1 MDKEKTVRVNSE
13 AQFLIDLPS
22 EIVIIPIVN
31 SPIFPGMIAPIILSE
46 DKYTTELDNYLS
58 KFNTIALNLVK
69 YKDYSEFPEDTGSE
83 DDEEI
88 EDESIDS
95 QDDEAE
101 VELARKKKGAP
112 KRIKIQEER
121 DDFDESESMDEDLRV
136 ASDADQKK
144 EKKTGKKSKRSEK
157 QQPLMEPLLTPKD
170 IYKVGVICKV
180 VKKLKLPDGS
190 VNLLVHGMRRYRAVE
205 YSQESPLLLCR
216 PEVFQDIHEPD
227 EELDAYTRSVINQ
240 VKKLSEINPYFNEE
254 MKLAMLNSPS
264 PGSLADLVAF
274 ALSLD
279 VPEAQDFLETL
290 VVKKRFAK
298 LLVYLKRE
306 KDVADIQKKITDE
319 VNDKVNKYQR
329 EYFLREQLKVIR
341 SELGMEEDE
350 KAKDMKKLREGIE
363 AAGLPED
370 AKKVAM
376 EELDRLESIPDSSPE
391 YNVTRTYLQWMV
403 HLPWTKAS
411 EDKVEIEGA
420 RKILEKDH
428 YGLEKAKERILE
440 FLAVRKLK
448 PEYDGTILCLA
459 GPPGVGKTSLGH
471 SIARALGRKFYRF
484 SLGGMKDEA
493 EIKGHRRTYVG
504 AMPGKILQALKRV
517 EVNNPVIMLDEI
529 DKIGKSYQGDPAS
542 ALLEVLDPE
551 QNKTFIDN
559 YLDVSFDLSKVLFI
573 ATANYVGE
581 IPEAL
586 LDRMELI
593 ELSGYTLEEKLSIAT
608 KWVIPKQLKKHGLV
622 TKDLKFSNAVLK
634 AIIADYARE
643 PGVRIMEQMIAKMC
657 RRAALE
663 KVSHKKKSQYE
674 PKVTELEKILGP
686 KRFETDKA
694 QKPLAPGI
702 VTGLAWTAFG
712 GDILFVESI
721 PLKGKGFK
729 LTGQLGDVM
738 NESANLAYSF
748 IKKIL
753 QEQIEEEKK
762 KIKAPKKS
770 KTQMKISTT
779 IETSQSPA
787 KPSEEPQDYLANHEV
802 HLHLPAGATPKDG
815 PSAGITMALALY
827 SLATNRKVRGDVAM
841 TGELSLTGKVLPVG
855 GIKEK
860 VLAAKRAGIK
870 EVILPWQN
878 EKDLKEVPER
888 HRAGLKFFP
897 VKHFDEVLKI
907 ALDK

>member
-1 MDKEKTVRVNSE
+1 MSDN
-13 AQFLIDLPS
+13 
-22 EIVIIPIVN
+22 EIVKLNTEINAIDELPKEVVVIPIVN

-46 DKYTTELDNYLS
+46 DKYTPELDELVS
-58 KFNTIALNLVK
+58 KVGYVALNLVK
-69 YKDYSEFPEDTGSE
+69 FKEGQSYVVSE
-83 DDEEI
+83 DDEIMEQASGGV
-88 EDESIDS
+88 EEYEMEAYDES
-95 QDDEAE
+95 
-101 VELARKKKGAP
+101 VK
-112 KRIKIQEER
+112 
-121 DDFDESESMDEDLRV
+121 DLT
-136 ASDADQKK
+136 A
-144 EKKTGKKSKRSEK
+144 
-157 QQPLMEPLLTPKD
+157 KD
-170 IYKVGVICKV
+170 VYRVGVYCKV

-190 VNLLVHGMRRYRAVE
+190 VNLLVHGLKRYSIDKFLE
-205 YSQESPLLLCR
+205 ESPLLFVKAKVY
-216 PEVFQDIHEPD
+216 EDVHDAD

-279 VPEAQDFLETL
+279 VPEAQDFLETM

-341 SELGMEEDE
+341 SELGMDEDD
-350 KAKDMKKLREGIE
+350 KTRDIKKFKELIDE
-363 AAGLPED
+363 ANLPEE
-370 AKKVAM
+370 AKKAAM
-376 EELDRLESIPDSSPE
+376 EELERLESIPDSSPE
-391 YNVTRTYLQWMV
+391 YNVTRTFLNWMTQ
-403 HLPWTKAS
+403 LPW
-411 EDKVEIEGA
+411 DKSTDDKTDIEYA
-420 RKILEKDH
+420 EKVLNKDH

-471 SIARALGRKFYRF
+471 SIANALGRKFYRF
-484 SLGGMKDEA
+484 SLGGMRDEA

-504 AMPGKILQALKRV
+504 AMPGKLIQALKRV

-529 DKIGKSYQGDPAS
+529 DKLGRSFQGDPGS

-559 YLDVSFDLSKVLFI
+559 YLDVPFDLSKVLFI
-573 ATANYVGE
+573 ATANYIGE

-593 ELSGYTLEEKLSIAT
+593 ELSGYTLEEKISIAT
-608 KWVIPKQLKKHGLV
+608 KWIIPKQLKKHGLT
-622 TKDLKFSNAVLK
+622 TKDISLTKVTLK
-634 AIIADYARE
+634 ALISDYARE
-643 PGVRIMEQMIAKMC
+643 AGVRRMEQFIAKLC
-657 RRAALE
+657 RHAALK
-663 KVSHKKKSQYE
+663 KVTKKSNKKFSPTAGQ
-674 PKVTELEKILGP
+674 LEEILGP
-686 KRFETDKA
+686 KIFQSEIA
-694 QKPLAPGI
+694 QKPLSPGI
-702 VTGLAWTAFG
+702 VTGLAWTAYG
-712 GDILFVESI
+712 GEILFVETL
-721 PLKGKGFK
+721 PVKGKGFK
-729 LTGQLGDVM
+729 LTGQMGDVM
-738 NESANLAYSF
+738 NESANLAYTY
-748 IKKIL
+748 IQKLL
-753 QEQIEEEKK
+753 QDELIDD
-762 KIKAPKKS
+762 IKS
-770 KTQMKISTT
+770 KTKAKKKK
-779 IETSQSPA
+779 ETKA
-787 KPSEEPQDYLANHEV
+787 KGEKTAEECLDYLANHEV

-827 SLATNRKVRGDVAM
+827 SLSKNKKVRGNVAM

-870 EVILPWQN
+870 EIILPWEN
-878 EKDLKEVPER
+878 KKDLKEVPER
-888 HRAGLKFFP
+888 HRKGLKFFP
-897 VKHFDEVLKI
+897 VQHFDEVLKI
-907 ALDK
+907 AIGK

>member
-1 MDKEKTVRVNSE
+1 MSPKDKKEKSKSDQTIIKDAPPEV
-13 AQFLIDLPS
+13 
-22 EIVIIPIVN
+22 VIIPIVN

-46 DKYTTELDNYLS
+46 DKYTPELDSYLS
-58 KFNTIALNLVK
+58 KHNYVALNLVK
-69 YKDYSEFPEDTGSE
+69 FKDFGEGQEVLQE
-83 DDEEI
+83 MDEENI
-88 EDESIDS
+88 NYEDESEDAGQKVSLSSVSDIS
-95 QDDEAE
+95 P
-101 VELARKKKGAP
+101 KG
-112 KRIKIQEER
+112 
-121 DDFDESESMDEDLRV
+121 
-136 ASDADQKK
+136 
-144 EKKTGKKSKRSEK
+144 
-157 QQPLMEPLLTPKD
+157 LTPKD
-170 IYKVGVICKV
+170 IYRVGVLCKV

-190 VNLLVHGMRRYRAVE
+190 VNLLVHGMKRYRAVE
-205 YSQESPLLLCR
+205 YIVDSPLLVAR
-216 PEVFQDIHEPD
+216 TEIFNDIHEPD

-279 VPEAQDFLETL
+279 VPEAQDFIETL
-290 VVKKRFAK
+290 IVKKRFAK

-341 SELGMEEDE
+341 NELGMDEDD
-350 KAKDMKKLREGIE
+350 KAKDMKKIQEGIE
-363 AAGLPED
+363 QGDLPED
-370 AKKVAM
+370 AKKAAL
-376 EELDRLESIPDSSPE
+376 EELERLESIPDSSPE
-391 YNVTRTYLQWMV
+391 YNVTRTYLNWMV
-403 HLPWTKAS
+403 QLPWNKATD
-411 EDKVEIEGA
+411 DKVDIEA
-420 RKILEKDH
+420 AKKILEKDH
-428 YGLEKAKERILE
+428 YGLEKPKERIME

-471 SIARALGRKFYRF
+471 SIAKALGRKFYRF

-504 AMPGKILQALKRV
+504 AMPGKIIQALKRV

-542 ALLEVLDPE
+542 SLLEVLDPE

-559 YLDVSFDLSKVLFI
+559 YLDVPFDLSKVLFI
-573 ATANYVGE
+573 ATANYIGE

-593 ELSGYTLEEKLSIAT
+593 ELSGYTIEEKLSIAT
-608 KWVIPKQLKKHGLV
+608 KWVIPKQLKKHGLTSKEFTLSAV
-622 TKDLKFSNAVLK
+622 VLK
-634 AIIADYARE
+634 ALVSDYARE
-643 PGVRIMEQMIAKMC
+643 PGVRVMEQTVAKLC

-663 KVSHKKKSQYE
+663 KVSSKKFKKFS
-674 PKVTELEKILGP
+674 PSVPDLEKYLGP

-694 QKPLAPGI
+694 QKPLMPGV
-702 VTGLAWTAFG
+702 VTGLAWTSFG

-738 NESANLAYSF
+738 GESANLAYSY
-748 IKKIL
+748 IKGLL
-753 QEQIEEEKK
+753 QGQIEAEKK
-762 KIKAPKKS
+762 KLPKPKKVAG
-770 KTQMKISTT
+770 KAA
-779 IETSQSPA
+779 PA
-787 KPSEEPQDYLANHEV
+787 PQQTPNGEEATDYLATHEI

-827 SLATNRKVRGDVAM
+827 SLATNQMVRGDVAM

-870 EVILPWQN
+870 TIILPWQN

-888 HRAGLKFFP
+888 HRKGMVFFP

-907 ALDK
+907 ALKKK

>member
-1 MDKEKTVRVNSE
+1 MPTKDKTSKVKALTAIVDFPPEV
-13 AQFLIDLPS
+13 
-22 EIVIIPIVN
+22 VIIPIVN

-46 DKYTTELDNYLS
+46 DKYTPELDGYLAKNNYV
-58 KFNTIALNLVK
+58 ALNLVK
-69 YKDYSEFPEDTGSE
+69 FKDYGDAPGPVVQEMDEDDAEEDFS
-83 DDEEI
+83 DDEEPRKFSTPTI
-88 EDESIDS
+88 GSDS
-95 QDDEAE
+95 P
-101 VELARKKKGAP
+101 KG
-112 KRIKIQEER
+112 I
-121 DDFDESESMDEDLRV
+121 
-136 ASDADQKK
+136 
-144 EKKTGKKSKRSEK
+144 
-157 QQPLMEPLLTPKD
+157 TPKD
-170 IYKVGVICKV
+170 IYKVGVLCKV
-180 VKKLKLPDGS
+180 IKKLKLPDGS
-190 VNLLVHGMRRYRAVE
+190 VNLLVHGMKRYRASE
-205 YSQESPLLLCR
+205 YVSDHPLLVAR
-216 PEVFQDIHEPD
+216 TEVFNDIHEPD

-290 VVKKRFAK
+290 IVKKRFAK

-341 SELGMEEDE
+341 NELGLDEDD
-350 KAKDMKKLREGIE
+350 KAKDLKKIKEALDEG
-363 AAGLPED
+363 GLPED
-370 AKKVAM
+370 AKKAAL
-376 EELDRLESIPDSSPE
+376 EELERLESIPDSSPE
-391 YNVTRTYLQWMV
+391 YNVTRTYLNWMV
-403 HLPWTKAS
+403 QLPWNKSS
-411 EDKVEIEGA
+411 EDKIDIDA
-420 RKILEKDH
+420 SRKILEKDH
-428 YGLEKAKERILE
+428 YGLEKPKDRIME

-471 SIARALGRKFYRF
+471 SIAKALGRKFYRF

-504 AMPGKILQALKRV
+504 AMPGKIIQALKRV

-559 YLDVSFDLSKVLFI
+559 YLDVPFDLSKVLFI
-573 ATANYVGE
+573 STANYVGE

-593 ELSGYTLEEKLSIAT
+593 ELSGYTIEEKISIAT
-608 KWVIPKQLKKHGLV
+608 KWIIPKQLKKHGLLPKEF
-622 TKDLKFSNAVLK
+622 TLSQTVLK
-634 AIIADYARE
+634 ALVADYARE
-643 PGVRIMEQMIAKMC
+643 PGVRVMEQLIAKLC

-663 KVSHKKKSQYE
+663 KVSSKKFKKFA
-674 PKVTELEKILGP
+674 PLVTDLEKSLGS
-686 KRFETDKA
+686 KRFETDMA
-694 QKPLAPGI
+694 QKPLMPGV
-702 VTGLAWTAFG
+702 VTGLAWTSFG

-738 NESANLAYSF
+738 GESANLAYSYV
-748 IKKIL
+748 KRVL
-753 QEQIEEEKK
+753 QSQIEAELKKKPVTKKVVKK
-762 KIKAPKKS
+762 KIDTVITNPPPSNIPAPN
-770 KTQMKISTT
+770 
-779 IETSQSPA
+779 P
-787 KPSEEPQDYLANHEV
+787 EEATDFLATHEI

-827 SLATNRKVRGDVAM
+827 SLATHQMVRGDVAM

-870 EVILPWQN
+870 EIILPWQN

-888 HRAGLKFFP
+888 HRKGVKFHP
-897 VKHFDEVLKI
+897 VKHFDDVLKI
-907 ALDK
+907 ALKRR

>member
-1 MDKEKTVRVNSE
+1 MSSKNDAKIKLNPQVEQLSALPKEVV
-13 AQFLIDLPS
+13 
-22 EIVIIPIVN
+22 VIPIVN

-46 DKYTTELDNYLS
+46 DKFTPELDQQVAKSGYV
-58 KFNTIALNLVK
+58 ALNLVK
-69 YKDYSEFPEDTGSE
+69 FKEIQEAMDSFEDSDE
-83 DDEEI
+83 DGYERGDLG
-88 EDESIDS
+88 
-95 QDDEAE
+95 E
-101 VELARKKKGAP
+101 VEEYEMEAYEP
-112 KRIKIQEER
+112 
-121 DDFDESESMDEDLRV
+121 DLKDL
-136 ASDADQKK
+136 S
-144 EKKTGKKSKRSEK
+144 
-157 QQPLMEPLLTPKD
+157 PKD
-170 IYKVGVICKV
+170 IYKVGVLCKV

-190 VNLLVHGMRRYRAVE
+190 VNLLVHGLKRYRITKFIE
-205 YSQESPLLLCR
+205 ESPLLIVKS
-216 PEVFQDIHEPD
+216 EIFEDVHEAD

-341 SELGMEEDE
+341 SELGMDEDE
-350 KAKDMKKLREGIE
+350 KSRDLNKFKEAIE
-363 AAGLPED
+363 EAGMPED
-370 AKKVAM
+370 AKEAVM
-376 EELDRLESIPDSSPE
+376 EELERLESIPDSSPE
-391 YNVTRTYLQWMV
+391 YNVTRTYLNWMTQ
-403 HLPWTKAS
+403 LPWNKHT
-411 EDKVEIEGA
+411 EDKVDIKKA
-420 RKILEKDH
+420 KNLLEEDH
-428 YGLEKAKERILE
+428 YGLEKAKQRILE
-440 FLAVRKLK
+440 FLAVRQLK

-471 SIARALGRKFYRF
+471 SVAQALNRKFYRF
-484 SLGGMKDEA
+484 SLGGMRDEA

-504 AMPGKILQALKRV
+504 AMPGKLIQALKRV

-529 DKIGKSYQGDPAS
+529 DKLGRSYQGDPSS

-559 YLDVSFDLSKVLFI
+559 YLDVPFDLSKVLFI
-573 ATANYVGE
+573 ATANYIGE

-593 ELSGYTLEEKLSIAT
+593 ELSGYTMEEKIHIAS
-608 KWVIPKQLKKHGLV
+608 KWVIPKQLKKHGLT
-622 TKDLKFSNAVLK
+622 TKDFGLTKTAMKTL
-634 AIIADYARE
+634 IQDYARE
-643 PGVRIMEQMIAKMC
+643 PGVRRMEQFIAKLC
-657 RRAALE
+657 RHAALE
-663 KVSHKKKSQYE
+663 KVSSKKKVNKFS
-674 PKVTELEKILGP
+674 PSGADLEEILGP
-686 KRFETDKA
+686 KRFQSEVA
-694 QKPLAPGI
+694 QKPLNPGV
-702 VTGLAWTAFG
+702 VTGLAWTAYG
-712 GDILFVESI
+712 GEILFVETL
-721 PLKGKGFK
+721 PLRGKGFK
-729 LTGQLGDVM
+729 LTGQLGEVM
-738 NESANLAYSF
+738 GESASLAYSYV
-748 IKKIL
+748 KGLL
-753 QEQIEEEKK
+753 QKEIEDLKDGKNIPAKK
-762 KIKAPKKS
+762 KKS
-770 KTQMKISTT
+770 
-779 IETSQSPA
+779 SP
-787 KPSEEPQDYLANHEV
+787 EENNPEESLDFLANHEV

-827 SLATNRKVRGDVAM
+827 SLAKNKKVRGQVAM

-870 EVILPWQN
+870 EIILPDQN
-878 EKDLKEVPER
+878 EKDLKEVPDR
-888 HRAGLKFFP
+888 HRKGMKFYP

-907 ALDK
+907 ALRK

>member
-1 MDKEKTVRVNSE
+1 MAPKDLTARANSE
-13 AQFLIDLPS
+13 SNPVNDLPS
-22 EIVIIPIVN
+22 EVVIIPIVN

-46 DKYTTELDNYLS
+46 DKYTPELDGYLAKNNYV
-58 KFNTIALNLVK
+58 ALNLVK
-69 YKDYSEFPEDTGSE
+69 FKDYGEGQEVFQEIG
-83 DDEEI
+83 EE
-88 EDESIDS
+88 ETYQE
-95 QDDEAE
+95 E
-101 VELARKKKGAP
+101 VEESYQQMSVTELSPKG
-112 KRIKIQEER
+112 I
-121 DDFDESESMDEDLRV
+121 
-136 ASDADQKK
+136 
-144 EKKTGKKSKRSEK
+144 TSKDVYR
-157 QQPLMEPLLTPKD
+157 
-170 IYKVGVICKV
+170 VGVLCKV
-180 VKKLKLPDGS
+180 IKKLKLPDGS
-190 VNLLVHGMRRYRAVE
+190 VNLLVHGMKRYRAVE
-205 YSQESPLLLCR
+205 FTSDSPLLVAR
-216 PEVFQDIHEPD
+216 TEIFNDIHEPD

-290 VVKKRFAK
+290 IVKKRFAK

-341 SELGMEEDE
+341 SELGLDEDD
-350 KAKDMKKLREGIE
+350 KAKDIKKIRESLEEINF
-363 AAGLPED
+363 PED
-370 AKKVAM
+370 AKKAVF
-376 EELDRLESIPDSSPE
+376 EELERLESIPDSSPE
-391 YNVTRTYLQWMV
+391 YNVTRTYLNWMIQ
-403 HLPWTKAS
+403 LPW
-411 EDKVEIEGA
+411 DKESDDDVDIEQA
-420 RKILEKDH
+420 QKILEKDH
-428 YGLEKAKERILE
+428 YGLERPKERILE

-471 SIARALGRKFYRF
+471 SIAKALGRKFYRF
-484 SLGGMKDEA
+484 SLGGMRDEA

-504 AMPGKILQALKRV
+504 AMPGKLLQALKRV
-517 EVNNPVIMLDEI
+517 EVNNPVIMLDEV

-559 YLDVSFDLSKVLFI
+559 YLDVPFDLSKVLFI

-593 ELSGYTLEEKLSIAT
+593 ELSGYTIEEKLNIAT
-608 KWVIPKQLKKHGLV
+608 KWVIPKQLKKHGL
-622 TKDLKFSNAVLK
+622 TNKDFSLGMPVLK
-634 AIIADYARE
+634 ALVADYARE
-643 PGVRIMEQMIAKMC
+643 PGVRVMEQFVAKLC
-657 RRAALE
+657 RKAALE
-663 KVSHKKKSQYE
+663 KVSNKKFKKFV
-674 PKVTELEKILGP
+674 PAIGDLEKILGP

-694 QKPLAPGI
+694 QKPLMPGV
-702 VTGLAWTAFG
+702 VTGLAWTSFG

-729 LTGQLGDVM
+729 LTGQLGEVM
-738 NESANLAYSF
+738 GESANLAYSYV
-748 IKKIL
+748 KSIL
-753 QEQIEEEKK
+753 QAQIEKDK
-762 KIKAPKKS
+762 PKARRKA
-770 KTQMKISTT
+770 KTQTV
-779 IETSQSPA
+779 EN
-787 KPSEEPQDYLANHEV
+787 PSNAEEATDFLASHEI

-827 SLATNRKVRGDVAM
+827 SLATNTMVRGDVAM

-870 EVILPWQN
+870 EIILPWQN

-888 HRAGLKFFP
+888 HRKGMKFYP

-907 ALDK
+907 GLKKR

>member
-1 MDKEKTVRVNSE
+1 MALKDKNAKANQDAHVVAE
-13 AQFLIDLPS
+13 LPP
-22 EIVIIPIVN
+22 EVVIIPIVN

-46 DKYTTELDNYLS
+46 DKYTPELDSYLTKHNYV
-58 KFNTIALNLVK
+58 ALNLVK
-69 YKDYSEFPEDTGSE
+69 FKDFGEGSE
-83 DDEEI
+83 VLQEMDEEQI
-88 EDESIDS
+88 NYEDDDS
-95 QDDEAE
+95 AYQK
-101 VELARKKKGAP
+101 L
-112 KRIKIQEER
+112 
-121 DDFDESESMDEDLRV
+121 SS
-136 ASDADQKK
+136 ASDISIK
-144 EKKTGKKSKRSEK
+144 GI
-157 QQPLMEPLLTPKD
+157 TPKD
-170 IYKVGVICKV
+170 IYKVGVLCKV
-180 VKKLKLPDGS
+180 IKKLKLPDGS
-190 VNLLVHGMRRYRAVE
+190 VNLLVHGMKRYRAVE
-205 YSQESPLLLCR
+205 YVADSPLLVAR
-216 PEVFQDIHEPD
+216 TEVFNDIHEPD

-341 SELGMEEDE
+341 NELGLDEDD
-350 KAKDMKKLREGIE
+350 KAKDVKKIKDALEEG
-363 AAGLPED
+363 GLPED
-370 AKKVAM
+370 AKKAAL
-376 EELDRLESIPDSSPE
+376 EELERLESIPDSSPE
-391 YNVTRTYLQWMV
+391 YNVTRTYLNWMTQ
-403 HLPWTKAS
+403 LPWNKFS
-411 EDKVEIEGA
+411 DDKVNIEVA
-420 RKILEKDH
+420 KKILDKDH
-428 YGLEKAKERILE
+428 YGLEKPKERIME

-471 SIARALGRKFYRF
+471 SIAKALGREFYRF
-484 SLGGMKDEA
+484 SLGGMRDEA

-504 AMPGKILQALKRV
+504 AMPGKIIQALKRV
-517 EVNNPVIMLDEI
+517 GVNNPVIMLDEV
-529 DKIGKSYQGDPAS
+529 DKIGKSFQGDPAS

-559 YLDVSFDLSKVLFI
+559 YLDVPFDLSKVLFI
-573 ATANYVGE
+573 ATANYIGE

-593 ELSGYTLEEKLSIAT
+593 ELSGYTIEEKLSIAQ
-608 KWVIPKQLKKHGLV
+608 KWVIPKQLKKHGLS
-622 TKDLKFSNAVLK
+622 TKEFSLSTDVLK
-634 AIIADYARE
+634 VLVSDYARE
-643 PGVRIMEQMIAKMC
+643 PGVRVMEQFVAKLC

-663 KVSHKKKSQYE
+663 KVSSKRAKKFS
-674 PKVTELEKILGP
+674 PAVTDLEKFLGP

-694 QKPLAPGI
+694 QKPLQPGI
-702 VTGLAWTAFG
+702 VTGLAWTSFG
-712 GDILFVESI
+712 GDILFIETI
-721 PLKGKGFK
+721 PLKGRGFK

-738 NESANLAYSF
+738 GESANLAYSYV
-748 IKKIL
+748 KSIL
-753 QEQIEEEKK
+753 QAQIEEEKAK
-762 KIKAPKKS
+762 ELKKAPKKKVVR
-770 KTQMKISTT
+770 KTSTPVAT
-779 IETSQSPA
+779 VAAAVPA
-787 KPSEEPQDYLANHEV
+787 PNPEEATDFLAKHEI

-827 SLATNRKVRGDVAM
+827 SLSTNQMVRGDIAM

-870 EVILPWQN
+870 EIILPWQN

-888 HRAGLKFFP
+888 HRKGMRFYP

-907 ALDK
+907 ALKRK

>member
-1 MDKEKTVRVNSE
+1 MARAKKPVKANSD
-13 AQFLIDLPS
+13 AQFVSDVPA
-22 EIVIIPIVN
+22 EVVIIPIVN

-46 DKYTTELDNYLS
+46 DKYTPELDLYLARHS
-58 KFNTIALNLVK
+58 HIALNLVK
-69 YKDYSEFPEDTGSE
+69 FKDHVGTMK
-83 DDEEI
+83 
-88 EDESIDS
+88 
-95 QDDEAE
+95 E
-101 VELARKKKGAP
+101 VELDEEGMPEHDIQEAPEASGAP
-112 KRIKIQEER
+112 
-121 DDFDESESMDEDLRV
+121 
-136 ASDADQKK
+136 
-144 EKKTGKKSKRSEK
+144 
-157 QQPLMEPLLTPKD
+157 LTPKD
-170 IYKVGVICKV
+170 IYRVGVLCKV

-190 VNLLVHGMRRYRAVE
+190 VNLLVHGMRRYRATE
-205 YSQESPLLLCR
+205 YLQESPLLTCK

-341 SELGMEEDE
+341 SELGMDEDE
-350 KAKDMKKLREGIE
+350 KAKDMKKLRETLE
-363 AAGLPED
+363 AAQLPED
-370 AKKVAM
+370 AHKVAM

-403 HLPWTKAS
+403 QLPWNKFSQDEVDIKSA
-411 EDKVEIEGA
+411 K
-420 RKILEKDH
+420 KILEKDH

-471 SIARALGRKFYRF
+471 SIASALGRKFYRF
-484 SLGGMKDEA
+484 SLGGMRDEA

-504 AMPGKILQALKRV
+504 AMPGKVIQALKRV

-529 DKIGKSYQGDPAS
+529 DKLGKSYQGDPAS

-559 YLDVSFDLSKVLFI
+559 YLDVPFDLSKVLFI
-573 ATANYVGE
+573 ATANYIGE

-593 ELSGYTLEEKLSIAT
+593 EISGYTLEEKLSIVT
-608 KWVIPKQLKKHGLV
+608 KWVIPKQLKKHGLT
-622 TKDLKFSNAVLK
+622 TKDLKLSAAVLK
-634 AIIADYARE
+634 TLIADYARE
-643 PGVRIMEQMIAKMC
+643 PGVRVMEQYIAKLC

-663 KVSHKKKSQYE
+663 KVSNKKRSAYA
-674 PKVTELEKILGP
+674 PTPADLEKVLGS

-694 QKPLAPGI
+694 EKPLQPGI

-712 GDILFVESI
+712 GDILQIETL

-738 NESANLAYSF
+738 NESASLAYSF
-748 IKKIL
+748 IKKML
-753 QEQIEEEKK
+753 QEELDLAKAKEAKKPLKK
-762 KIKAPKKS
+762 KNSVTSVTKAEEAL
-770 KTQMKISTT
+770 KITP
-779 IETSQSPA
+779 PA
-787 KPSEEPQDYLANHEV
+787 VAEEATDFLATHEV

-827 SLATNRKVRGDVAM
+827 SLATKRMVRGDVAM

-870 EVILPWQN
+870 DIILPWQN

-888 HRAGLKFFP
+888 HRKGMRFYP
-897 VKHFDEVLKI
+897 VRHFNEVLKV
-907 ALDK
+907 ALKK

>member
-1 MDKEKTVRVNSE
+1 MAKADKKMKLNAESQML
-13 AQFLIDLPS
+13 ADIPS
-22 EIVIIPIVN
+22 DVVVIPIVN

-46 DKYTTELDNYLS
+46 DKYTPELDGYLS
-58 KFNTIALNLVK
+58 KSNYVALNLVK
-69 YKDYSEFPEDTGSE
+69 FKDVESDVPRESNRMEVMGEEEDG
-83 DDEEI
+83 DYEE
-88 EDESIDS
+88 EEEEEESYGMTSTDVPFQNIS
-95 QDDEAE
+95 
-101 VELARKKKGAP
+101 P
-112 KRIKIQEER
+112 KE
-121 DDFDESESMDEDLRV
+121 
-136 ASDADQKK
+136 
-144 EKKTGKKSKRSEK
+144 
-157 QQPLMEPLLTPKD
+157 
-170 IYKVGVICKV
+170 IYKVGVLCKV

-190 VNLLVHGMRRYRAVE
+190 VNLLVHGIKRYRALDYVT
-205 YSQESPLLLCR
+205 ESPLLVAR
-216 PEVFQDIHEPD
+216 PEIFHDIIEPD

-341 SELGMEEDE
+341 QELGMEEDD
-350 KAKDMKKLREGIE
+350 KARDMKKFREVIE
-363 AAGLPED
+363 KEGLPEE
-370 AKKVAM
+370 AKKAAL
-376 EELDRLESIPDSSPE
+376 EELERLESIPDSSPE
-391 YNVTRTYLQWMV
+391 YNVTRTYLNWMIQ
-403 HLPWTKAS
+403 LPWNKST
-411 EDKVEIEGA
+411 EDKVDMVGA
-420 RKILEKDH
+420 RRMLEKDH

-448 PEYDGTILCLA
+448 SEYDGTILCLA

-471 SIARALGRKFYRF
+471 SIAKALGRKFYRF
-484 SLGGMKDEA
+484 SLGGMRDEA

-504 AMPGKILQALKRV
+504 AMPGKIIQAVKRV

-529 DKIGKSYQGDPAS
+529 DKIGKSFQGDPAS

-559 YLDVSFDLSKVLFI
+559 YLDVPFDLSKVLFV

-593 ELSGYTLEEKLSIAT
+593 ELSGYTIEEKISIVM
-608 KWVIPKQLKKHGLV
+608 KWVIPKQLKKHGLT
-622 TKDLKFSNAVLK
+622 TKDVSLSQTVLK
-634 AIIADYARE
+634 ALVSDYARE
-643 PGVRIMEQMIAKMC
+643 PGVRVMEQLIAKLL

-663 KVSHKKKSQYE
+663 KVSAKRAKKFT
-674 PKVTELEKILGP
+674 PTVADLEKILGP
-686 KRFETDKA
+686 KRFETDMA

-712 GDILFVESI
+712 GDILFIESI

-729 LTGQLGDVM
+729 LTGQLGEVM
-738 NESANLAYSF
+738 SESASLAYSYV
-748 IKKIL
+748 KMLL
-753 QEQIEEEKK
+753 QEKQDIEAKMMKK
-762 KIKAPKKS
+762 KVVKRTAKGEEGKAAHPM
-770 KTQMKISTT
+770 TN
-779 IETSQSPA
+779 A
-787 KPSEEPQDYLANHEV
+787 EEATDFLATHEI

-827 SLATNRKVRGDVAM
+827 SLATKQRVRGDIAM

-870 EVILPWQN
+870 EIILPWQN

-888 HRAGLKFFP
+888 HRKGMKFYP
-897 VKHFDEVLKI
+897 VKYFDEVLKI
-907 ALDK
+907 ALR

>member
-1 MDKEKTVRVNSE
+1 MAKDKTAKANTESSIV
-13 AQFLIDLPS
+13 A
-22 EIVIIPIVN
+22 EIPPEVVIIPIVN

-46 DKYTTELDNYLS
+46 DKYTPELDSYLTKNNYV
-58 KFNTIALNLVK
+58 ALNLVK
-69 YKDYSEFPEDTGSE
+69 FKDFGENQDAVLQEM
-83 DDEEI
+83 DEEQVSY
-88 EDESIDS
+88 EDEGESFSSMTVSSDS
-95 QDDEAE
+95 P
-101 VELARKKKGAP
+101 KG
-112 KRIKIQEER
+112 I
-121 DDFDESESMDEDLRV
+121 
-136 ASDADQKK
+136 
-144 EKKTGKKSKRSEK
+144 
-157 QQPLMEPLLTPKD
+157 TPKD
-170 IYKVGVICKV
+170 IYKVGVLCKV
-180 VKKLKLPDGS
+180 IKKLKLPDGS
-190 VNLLVHGMRRYRAVE
+190 VNLLVHGMKRYRAVE
-205 YSQESPLLLCR
+205 YITDAPLLVAR
-216 PEVFQDIHEPD
+216 TEVFNDIHEPD

-290 VVKKRFAK
+290 IVKKRFAK

-341 SELGMEEDE
+341 NELGLDEDD
-350 KAKDMKKLREGIE
+350 KAKDIKKIKETLE
-363 AAGLPED
+363 AGGLPEE
-370 AKKVAM
+370 AKRAAM
-376 EELDRLESIPDSSPE
+376 EELERLESIPDSSPE
-391 YNVTRTYLQWMV
+391 YNVTRTYLNWMV
-403 HLPWTKAS
+403 QLPWNQATD
-411 EDKVEIEGA
+411 DKVDIESA
-420 RKILEKDH
+420 KKMLEKDH
-428 YGLEKAKERILE
+428 YGLEKPKERIME

-471 SIARALGRKFYRF
+471 SIAKALGRKFYRF

-504 AMPGKILQALKRV
+504 AMPGKIIQALKRV

-559 YLDVSFDLSKVLFI
+559 YLDVPFDLSKVLFI

-593 ELSGYTLEEKLSIAT
+593 DLSGYTIEEKLSIAT

-622 TKDLKFSNAVLK
+622 SKEFSLGAPVLK
-634 AIIADYARE
+634 ALVSDYARE
-643 PGVRIMEQMIAKMC
+643 PGVRVMEQMVAKLC

-663 KVSHKKKSQYE
+663 KVSNKKFKKFA
-674 PKVTELEKILGP
+674 PAVADLEKYLGP
-686 KRFETDKA
+686 KRFETDMA
-694 QKPLAPGI
+694 QKPLQPGI
-702 VTGLAWTAFG
+702 VTGLAWTSFG
-712 GDILFVESI
+712 GDILFIETI
-721 PLKGKGFK
+721 PLKGRGFK

-738 NESANLAYSF
+738 GESANLAYSYV
-748 IKKIL
+748 KSIL
-753 QEQIEEEKK
+753 QAQIEEEKK
-762 KIKAPKKS
+762 LSEKKVAKKKVSKKKVETPATVTAPAVS
-770 KTQMKISTT
+770 APNPEEATDFL
-779 IETSQSPA
+779 A
-787 KPSEEPQDYLANHEV
+787 KHEI

-827 SLATNRKVRGDVAM
+827 SLSTNQMVRGDIAM

-870 EVILPWQN
+870 EIILPWQN

-888 HRAGLKFFP
+888 HRKGMRFHP

-907 ALDK
+907 ALKNK

>member
-1 MDKEKTVRVNSE
+1 MATKDKSAKLNNE
-13 AQFLIDLPS
+13 AQVIGDVPTDV
-22 EIVIIPIVN
+22 VIIPIVN

-46 DKYTTELDNYLS
+46 DKYTPELDAYLG
-58 KFNTIALNLVK
+58 KNNFVALNLVK
-69 YKDYSEFPEDTGSE
+69 FKDFGENSEVLQDMDG
-83 DDEEI
+83 DEISFE
-88 EDESIDS
+88 
-95 QDDEAE
+95 EADGTLE
-101 VELARKKKGAP
+101 PGQVNTKG
-112 KRIKIQEER
+112 I
-121 DDFDESESMDEDLRV
+121 
-136 ASDADQKK
+136 
-144 EKKTGKKSKRSEK
+144 
-157 QQPLMEPLLTPKD
+157 TPKD
-170 IYKVGVICKV
+170 IYKVGVLCKV
-180 VKKLKLPDGS
+180 IKKLKLPDGS
-190 VNLLVHGMRRYRAVE
+190 VNLLVHGMKRYRATE
-205 YSQESPLLLCR
+205 YLSDSPLLVAR
-216 PEVFQDIHEPD
+216 TEVFSDIHEPD

-341 SELGMEEDE
+341 SELGMDEDE
-350 KAKDMKKLREGIE
+350 KAKDVKKLREGIE
-363 AAGLPED
+363 EGGLPEE
-370 AKKVAM
+370 AKKAAL
-376 EELDRLESIPDSSPE
+376 EELERLESIPDSSPE
-391 YNVTRTYLQWMV
+391 YNVTRTYLNWMIQ
-403 HLPWTKAS
+403 LPWNKATDDDVNIDS
-411 EDKVEIEGA
+411 AK
-420 RKILEKDH
+420 KILEKDH
-428 YGLEKAKERILE
+428 YGLEKPKERIME

-471 SIARALGRKFYRF
+471 SIAKALGRKFYRF

-504 AMPGKILQALKRV
+504 AMPGKLIQALKRV
-517 EVNNPVIMLDEI
+517 EVNNPVIMLDEV

-559 YLDVSFDLSKVLFI
+559 YLDVPFDLSKVLFI

-593 ELSGYTLEEKLSIAT
+593 ELSGYTIEEKLSIAQ
-608 KWVIPKQLKKHGLV
+608 KWVIPKQLQKHGLTSKEFSLPVV
-622 TKDLKFSNAVLK
+622 TLK
-634 AIIADYARE
+634 ALVADYARE
-643 PGVRIMEQMIAKMC
+643 PGVRVMEQLVAKLC

-663 KVSHKKKSQYE
+663 KVSSKRFKKFS
-674 PKVTELEKILGP
+674 PKPTDLEKFLGP

-694 QKPLAPGI
+694 QKPLMPGV

-712 GDILFVESI
+712 GDILFIESI

-738 NESANLAYSF
+738 GESANLAYSYV
-748 IKKIL
+748 KRIL
-753 QEQIEEEKK
+753 QSQIDEEQKKSAKSKK
-762 KIKAPKKS
+762 KASKK
-770 KTQMKISTT
+770 KVT
-779 IETSQSPA
+779 PA
-787 KPSEEPQDYLANHEV
+787 TATPAATNVSVPNAEEATDFLATHEI

-827 SLATNRKVRGDVAM
+827 SLATHQMVRGDIAM

-860 VLAAKRAGIK
+860 VLAAKRAGIR
-870 EVILPWQN
+870 EIILPWQN

-888 HRAGLKFFP
+888 HRKGMKFHP

-907 ALDK
+907 GLKRK

>member
-1 MDKEKTVRVNSE
+1 MAPKNKNAKANTESGIVAE
-13 AQFLIDLPS
+13 LPG
-22 EIVIIPIVN
+22 EVVIIPIVN

-46 DKYTTELDNYLS
+46 DKYTPELDGYLTKNNYV
-58 KFNTIALNLVK
+58 ALNLVK
-69 YKDYSEFPEDTGSE
+69 FKDFAEQDT
-83 DDEEI
+83 I
-88 EDESIDS
+88 
-95 QDDEAE
+95 
-101 VELARKKKGAP
+101 P
-112 KRIKIQEER
+112 QE
-121 DDFDESESMDEDLRV
+121 MDEDQIDYEAEEESAGSEV
-136 ASDADQKK
+136 SADSVPK
-144 EKKTGKKSKRSEK
+144 GI
-157 QQPLMEPLLTPKD
+157 TPKD
-170 IYKVGVICKV
+170 IYKVGVLCKV
-180 VKKLKLPDGS
+180 IKKLKLPDGS
-190 VNLLVHGMRRYRAVE
+190 VNLLVHGMKRYRAVE
-205 YSQESPLLLCR
+205 YISESPLLVAKT
-216 PEVFQDIHEPD
+216 EVFNDIHEPD

-290 VVKKRFAK
+290 IVKKRFAK

-341 SELGMEEDE
+341 NELGLDEDD
-350 KAKDMKKLREGIE
+350 KAKDMKKIKESLDEG
-363 AAGLPED
+363 GLPEE
-370 AKKVAM
+370 AKKAAY
-376 EELDRLESIPDSSPE
+376 EELERLESIPDSSPE
-391 YNVTRTYLQWMV
+391 YNVTRTYLNWMV
-403 HLPWTKAS
+403 QLPWNKAS
-411 EDKVEIEGA
+411 DDKVDIEVA
-420 RKILEKDH
+420 KKILEKDH
-428 YGLEKAKERILE
+428 YGLEKPKERIME

-471 SIARALGRKFYRF
+471 SIAKALGRKFYRF

-504 AMPGKILQALKRV
+504 AMPGKIIQAIKRV

-559 YLDVSFDLSKVLFI
+559 YLDVPFDLSKVLFI

-593 ELSGYTLEEKLSIAT
+593 ELSGYTIEEKLSIAT
-608 KWVIPKQLKKHGLV
+608 KWVIPKQLKKHGLT
-622 TKDLKFSNAVLK
+622 TKEFSLGTQVLK
-634 AIIADYARE
+634 ALVSDYARE
-643 PGVRIMEQMIAKMC
+643 PGVRVMEQMVAKLC

-663 KVSHKKKSQYE
+663 KVSNKRFKKFS
-674 PKVTELEKILGP
+674 PTVTDLEKILGS

-694 QKPLAPGI
+694 QKPLQPGI
-702 VTGLAWTAFG
+702 VTGLAWTSFG

-738 NESANLAYSF
+738 GESANLAYSYV
-748 IKKIL
+748 KSIL
-753 QEQIEEEKK
+753 QTQIAEDLKKTKPASKKVSKKMVNVTPGAIVPPAPNAEE
-762 KIKAPKKS
+762 A
-770 KTQMKISTT
+770 T
-779 IETSQSPA
+779 
-787 KPSEEPQDYLANHEV
+787 DFLATHEI

-827 SLATNRKVRGDVAM
+827 SLATHQMVRGDVAM

-870 EVILPWQN
+870 EIILPWQN
-878 EKDLKEVPER
+878 EKDLKEVPDR
-888 HRAGLKFFP
+888 HRKGMRFHP

-907 ALDK
+907 ALKRK

>member
-1 MDKEKTVRVNSE
+1 MAKEKKTMKANSD
-13 AQFLIDLPS
+13 AKFLGDVPS
-22 EIVIIPIVN
+22 EVVIIPIVN

-46 DKYTTELDNYLS
+46 DKYTPELDGYLARHNY
-58 KFNTIALNLVK
+58 IALNLVK
-69 YKDYSEFPEDTGSE
+69 FKDHPEPLGD
-83 DDEEI
+83 
-88 EDESIDS
+88 EDEMEEV
-95 QDDEAE
+95 DEDQE
-101 VELARKKKGAP
+101 EGGVEHDLQGAP
-112 KRIKIQEER
+112 EATNK
-121 DDFDESESMDEDLRV
+121 
-136 ASDADQKK
+136 
-144 EKKTGKKSKRSEK
+144 
-157 QQPLMEPLLTPKD
+157 PLTPHD
-170 IYKVGVICKV
+170 IYKVGVLCKI

-205 YSQESPLLLCR
+205 YTGDAPLLLCR
-216 PEVFQDIHEPD
+216 PEVFSDIHEPD

-341 SELGMEEDE
+341 AELGMDEDE
-350 KAKDMKKLREGIE
+350 KAKDMKKLREQLE

-370 AKKVAM
+370 AQKVAM
-376 EELDRLESIPDSSPE
+376 EELERLESIPDSSPE

-403 HLPWTKAS
+403 QLPWNKHS
-411 EDKVEIEGA
+411 EDIVDIATA

-448 PEYDGTILCLA
+448 PEYDGTILCLS

-484 SLGGMKDEA
+484 SLGGMRDEA

-504 AMPGKILQALKRV
+504 AMPGKVIQALKRV

-529 DKIGKSYQGDPAS
+529 DKLGKSYQGDPAS

-559 YLDVSFDLSKVLFI
+559 YLDVPFDLSKVLFI

-593 ELSGYTLEEKLSIAT
+593 EISGYTLEEKLSIVT
-608 KWVIPKQLKKHGLV
+608 KWVIPKQLKKHGLT
-622 TKDLKFSNAVLK
+622 TKDLKLSTAVLR
-634 AIIADYARE
+634 ALISDYARE
-643 PGVRIMEQMIAKMC
+643 PGVRVMEQLIAKLC

-663 KVSHKKKSQYE
+663 KVSSKKKAAYA
-674 PKVTELEKILGP
+674 PNPTELEKILGS

-694 QKPLAPGI
+694 EAPLMPGI

-712 GDILFVESI
+712 GDILFIESI

-748 IKKIL
+748 VKKML
-753 QEQIEEEKK
+753 QEELEAAKVKDNAKK
-762 KIKAPKKS
+762 KPLS
-770 KTQMKISTT
+770 KTKMIDVSKLQAPGITP
-779 IETSQSPA
+779 PA
-787 KPSEEPQDYLANHEV
+787 VAEEATDFLATHEV

-827 SLATNRKVRGDVAM
+827 SLATKRKVRGDVAM

-870 EVILPWQN
+870 EIILPWQN

-888 HRAGLKFFP
+888 HRKGMKFYP
-897 VKHFDEVLKI
+897 VRHFHEVLKI
-907 ALDK
+907 ALRK

>member
-1 MDKEKTVRVNSE
+1 MPPKDKNSKSKSIMN
-13 AQFLIDLPS
+13 ASADSPS
-22 EIVIIPIVN
+22 EVVIIPIIN

-46 DKYTTELDNYLS
+46 DKYTPELDSYLS
-58 KFNTIALNLVK
+58 KNNYVALNLVK
-69 YKDYSEFPEDTGSE
+69 FKDFGEYQEGVLQEM
-83 DDEEI
+83 DEEKVSY
-88 EDESIDS
+88 ENEEEESYPSITS
-95 QDDEAE
+95 
-101 VELARKKKGAP
+101 
-112 KRIKIQEER
+112 
-121 DDFDESESMDEDLRV
+121 
-136 ASDADQKK
+136 ASDITPK
-144 EKKTGKKSKRSEK
+144 GI
-157 QQPLMEPLLTPKD
+157 TPKD
-170 IYKVGVICKV
+170 IYKVGVLCKV
-180 VKKLKLPDGS
+180 IKKLKLPDGS
-190 VNLLVHGMRRYRAVE
+190 VNLLVHGMKRYRAVE
-205 YSQESPLLLCR
+205 YLVDNPLLVAR
-216 PEVFQDIHEPD
+216 TEVFSDIHEPD

-290 VVKKRFAK
+290 IVKKRFAK

-341 SELGMEEDE
+341 NELGLDEDD
-350 KAKDMKKLREGIE
+350 KAKDVKKIKEGIDE
-363 AAGLPED
+363 GGLPED
-370 AKKVAM
+370 AKKAAL
-376 EELDRLESIPDSSPE
+376 EELERLESIPDSSPE
-391 YNVTRTYLQWMV
+391 YNVTRTYLNWMTQ
-403 HLPWTKAS
+403 LPWNKS
-411 EDKVEIEGA
+411 SDDKVNIESA
-420 RKILEKDH
+420 KKILEKDH
-428 YGLEKAKERILE
+428 YGLEKPKERIME

-504 AMPGKILQALKRV
+504 AMPGKIIQALKRV
-517 EVNNPVIMLDEI
+517 EVNNPVIMLDEV

-559 YLDVSFDLSKVLFI
+559 YLDVPFDLSKVLFI
-573 ATANYVGE
+573 ATANYIGE

-593 ELSGYTLEEKLSIAT
+593 ELSGYTIEEKLSIAT
-608 KWVIPKQLKKHGLV
+608 KWVIPKQLKKHGLASKEFTLSAV
-622 TKDLKFSNAVLK
+622 VLK
-634 AIIADYARE
+634 ALVSDYARE
-643 PGVRIMEQMIAKMC
+643 PGVRVMEQLIAKLC
-657 RRAALE
+657 RKAALE
-663 KVSHKKKSQYE
+663 KVSSKRFKKFA
-674 PKVTELEKILGP
+674 PVIADLEKILGS
-686 KRFETDKA
+686 KRFETDMA
-694 QKPLAPGI
+694 QKPLMPGI

-729 LTGQLGDVM
+729 LTGQLGEVM
-738 NESANLAYSF
+738 GESANLAYSYV
-748 IKKIL
+748 KRVL
-753 QEQIEEEKK
+753 QSQIEAEQKKLPKPRKTKKPIVTPVLGATNVPAPNPEE
-762 KIKAPKKS
+762 A
-770 KTQMKISTT
+770 T
-779 IETSQSPA
+779 
-787 KPSEEPQDYLANHEV
+787 DFLATHEI

-827 SLATNRKVRGDVAM
+827 SLATHQMVRGDVAM

-870 EVILPWQN
+870 EIILPWQN

-888 HRAGLKFFP
+888 HRKGMRFHP

-907 ALDK
+907 ALKRR